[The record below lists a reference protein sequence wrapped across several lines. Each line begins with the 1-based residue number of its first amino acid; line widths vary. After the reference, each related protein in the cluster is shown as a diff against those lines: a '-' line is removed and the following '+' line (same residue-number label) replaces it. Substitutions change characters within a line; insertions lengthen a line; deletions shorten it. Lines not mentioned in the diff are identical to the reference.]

1 MNFFFNQ
8 KRWRWQAGEQL
19 TRRRG
24 ILLSVLGLACLGA
37 LYVFIALTPVASKNK
52 ARDIVMVVPQQSTAT
67 QVGQLLK
74 DHELIRSP
82 FIFVLYARWKN
93 LDGSL
98 KTGEYMLS
106 NGLTTPQMLDE
117 LVDGRLAAVTITIPE
132 GLTMTQVAE
141 LLETKGLVG
150 REEFLAVAAREDFTC
165 KNLESRP
172 KGERRLEGYL
182 FPDTYQVTRGESAH
196 FIIDLMLKRFEQE
209 IEDLNYLA
217 RAKKAGLTL
226 HEAVTLAS
234 LVEREAKID
243 AERPLIAG
251 VIHNRMK
258 KSMLLQIDAT
268 VQYALGTNKPQVYY
282 KDLEVDSPYNTYKN
296 NGLPPGPIAMPG
308 RSSLLAAVEPAKTL
322 YLYYVARPDGSHA
335 FATNYDDHKTNKERY
350 QR

>member
-1 MNFFFNQ
+1 MSFFFNQ
-8 KRWRWQAGEQL
+8 KRCGWQAGGQL
-19 TRRRG
+19 ARHLG
-24 ILLSVLGLACLGA
+24 ILISILGLACLGI
-37 LYVFIALTPVASKNK
+37 LYVVIALTPVAPKNK

-74 DHELIRSP
+74 DRELIRSP

-98 KTGEYMLS
+98 KAGEYLLS
-106 NGLTTPQMLDE
+106 NGLTTPQMLNE
-117 LVDGRLAAVTITIPE
+117 LVDGRLAAVTITVPE
-132 GLTMTQVAE
+132 GFTLNQVAE
-141 LLETKGLVG
+141 LLEAKGLG
-150 REEFLAVAAREDFTC
+150 GKEEFLSVAAREDFPS
-165 KNLESRP
+165 KILESRP
-172 KGERRLEGYL
+172 KDERRLEGYL
-182 FPDTYQVTRGESAH
+182 FPDTYQVTRGENVR
-196 FIIDLMLKRFEQE
+196 FIIDLMLKRFERE
-209 IEDLNYLA
+209 IEDLNYPA

-243 AERPLIAG
+243 AERPLISG

-258 KSMLLQIDAT
+258 KAMLLQIDAT
-268 VQYALGTNKPQVYY
+268 VQYALGANKPQVYY
-282 KDLEVDSPYNTYKN
+282 KDLEVDSPYNTYRN

-308 RSSLLAAVEPAKTL
+308 RSSLLAAVEPAETV

-335 FATNYDDHKTNKERY
+335 FATNYADHMINKERY